1 MSDEKE
7 KVVQP
12 LEVVEEPPTD
22 TIVISNITY
31 EFPYTPDIKSIKI
44 VTETADGEVIAVNT
58 IPESV
63 IEELT
68 RIDNIVIPDVQYEV
82 PYTPDLE
89 QIKIVTSL
97 ADDTVIG
104 VNNIIKKS
112 VYEPLRTG
120 SIELKIDGENVNINR
135 ITITESIP
143 NASTGSILYKIEGI
157 TEGYLNKTDLEALI
171 NADDVVLPNGTL
183 LQYRISTTD
192 HYTSPEITS
201 VNLEYDVVE
210 KTYTTVTSPRNLVHI
225 INKLDGQINGVTYV
239 NGNRLI
245 TNKATIQ
252 NYRVMLGAEDVV
264 LRHIDDAYG
273 YRKVDI
279 SIEEDGYVTPL
290 EDTDSIK
297 VIKAERKNTIIKSTT
312 PINKYARI
320 SIIIPKN

>member
-1 MSDEKE
+1 MINEKDIQTYETTDETTPSDT
-7 KVVQP
+7 VV
-12 LEVVEEPPTD
+12 
-22 TIVISNITY
+22 VIPNISY

-68 RIDNIVIPDVQYEV
+68 RIDNIVIPDVQYEI
-82 PYTPDLE
+82 PYSADLE

-120 SIELKIDGENVNINR
+120 SIELKIDGSDVVINR
-135 ITITESIP
+135 VTIEEIIP
-143 NASTGSILYKIEGI
+143 NSDTGQILYKIEGI

-171 NADDVVLPNGTL
+171 NADDITLKNGTL

-192 HYTSPEITS
+192 NYTSPEITS
-201 VNLEYDVVE
+201 INLEYSVTE
-210 KTYTTVTSPRNLVHI
+210 KTYTTVTSPRNLTHM
-225 INKLDGQINGVTYV
+225 INKLEGQINGVTHV
-239 NGNRLI
+239 SGNNLI

-252 NYRVMLGAEDVV
+252 NYRVMLGSDDIV

-290 EDTDSIK
+290 EDTSGITI
-297 VIKAERKNTIIKSTT
+297 IKAERKNTVIKSTN

-320 SIIIPKN
+320 SITIPKN